1 MLPRTFSKQRRYI
14 VCLRTFLF
22 IYFILFAFSV
32 SLSLLPNFFSF
43 SSLSHQRPQL
53 LVIEYLIK
61 GKREKHFNPF
71 DLAFCLRFLFF
82 FTAHLYFFS
91 TSVFHFLFLCSVFLY
106 HLHFCFRICFSVRVM
121 YWMYVLIRV
130 LFHRA
135 YKNKEQVFH
144 VFKCVLALP

>member
-71 DLAFCLRFLFF
+71 DLAFCLCFLFF
-82 FTAHLYFFS
+82 FYS
-91 TSVFHFLFLCSVFLY
+91 PSIFLFY
-106 HLHFCFRICFSVRVM
+106 FCFSFSILMFCFSLSSSFLFPDLFFCPCH
-121 YWMYVLIRV
+121 VLNVCADKSFVSQSIQKQGTG
-130 LFHRA
+130 FSC
-135 YKNKEQVFH
+135 F
-144 VFKCVLALP
+144 